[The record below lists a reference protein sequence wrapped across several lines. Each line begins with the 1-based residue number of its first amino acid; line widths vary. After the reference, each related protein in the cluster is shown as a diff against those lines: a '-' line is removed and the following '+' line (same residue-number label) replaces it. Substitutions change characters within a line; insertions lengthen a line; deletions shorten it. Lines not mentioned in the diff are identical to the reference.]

1 MPSAI
6 GVTPPLPPSTSPRA
20 SQLPAELTLRL
31 ARSLGEL
38 LPPGQSATAEVLA
51 VKEAQASFQ
60 LLLRL
65 TMADGR
71 QTLATAESP
80 RALPQGS
87 SLNIAALSPTSLAAT
102 LLSSSNEPP
111 LDAIDL
117 QQVPTGTLLQGKV
130 LSSEPLDQAEARQP
144 AYRILLR
151 VLNTPLAGRQLSL
164 NSAHPLPIG
173 SLLSAQVQAS
183 QMLRFLPLS
192 SRLER
197 LDLSRQLAGQ
207 QSRQA
212 ALPALFDALQG
223 LKQGSDLPQG
233 LRTAVDN
240 LLAGLPDA
248 RQLSDPDGLAQALQR
263 SGGFLEA
270 RLLQGL
276 AAQGDFKANLLRL
289 VAQLLPALGATGPAL
304 PGSGRP
310 AGPER
315 ALPAL
320 PRSVFGVPGA
330 RTEDG
335 GFPLPGRL
343 ILDPRDDGGLEA
355 LLKLA
360 SAALARLQTHQLSS
374 LVQSETLPDGT
385 LLNTWQM
392 EIPLRQ
398 QRSLVPIQVRIQE
411 EQRQKDRE
419 PKGEILWHLELA
431 FDLDTLGPLQIQ
443 ACLAQ
448 GTLSSRIWAELGS
461 TVSLIESELG
471 HLRQRLGDAGLTVNQ
486 LSCSQGKPPRSQRT
500 AVEQRWVDEN
510 A

>member
-51 VKEAQASFQ
+51 VKEAQVSFQ

-65 TMADGR
+65 TLADGR

-102 LLSSSNEPP
+102 LLSPSNAPP
-111 LDAIDL
+111 LSEIDL
-117 QQVPTGTLLQGKV
+117 EQVPAGALLQGKV

-164 NSAHPLPIG
+164 DSAHPLPVG

-192 SRLER
+192 NRLER
-197 LDLSRQLAGQ
+197 LDLARQLAGQ

-233 LRTAVDN
+233 LKAAVDN

-289 VAQLLPALGATGPAL
+289 VSQLLPALGAAGPAL

-310 AGPER
+310 A

-320 PRSVFGVPGA
+320 ARSVFGVPGA
-330 RTEDG
+330 RAEDG

-374 LVQSETLPDGT
+374 LAQSETLPDGT

-419 PKGEILWHLELA
+419 QKGEILWHLELA

-448 GTLSSRIWAELGS
+448 GAISSRIWAELDS
-461 TVSLIESELG
+461 TVSLIEGELG
-471 HLRQRLGDAGLTVNQ
+471 HLRQRLGDAGLTVSQ